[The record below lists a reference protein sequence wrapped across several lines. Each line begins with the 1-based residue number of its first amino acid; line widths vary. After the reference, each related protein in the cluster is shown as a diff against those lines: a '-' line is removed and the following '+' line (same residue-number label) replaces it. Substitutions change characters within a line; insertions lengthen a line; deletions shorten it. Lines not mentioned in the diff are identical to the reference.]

1 MTAVKY
7 ASFGIIIDDIV
18 YPDGRTQMG
27 VLGGGGP
34 QTAWGMALAA
44 EEPGMVGLV
53 SGVGPDFDPA
63 LLAPLHAA
71 GIDLSGVKTTHL
83 PTPRA
88 WELLEWD
95 ERRTHI
101 WRTRPSAYDVQIGL
115 DWNLLS
121 SVYPYI
127 EAAHWYVH
135 PERPNLSLCP
145 PLRERNALISIEAS
159 KHADIQ
165 PPDETIRSILS
176 QCDIFS
182 PNREEA
188 TSLFGTADGPEIRR
202 RAAALGG
209 RILALRCGADG
220 AEVWNFENGR
230 GVKVP
235 AAPPRQVIDPV
246 GAGNTFCGAFMVTLH
261 RTGDLMEAAICASV
275 AASYMV
281 EQVGLPPE
289 PPSREDV
296 ERRRRAVR
304 ENTRWLAV

>member
-63 LLAPLHAA
+63 LLAPLRTA
-71 GIDLSGVKTTHL
+71 GIDLSGVRTTHL

-95 ERRTHI
+95 EHRTHI

-115 DWNLLS
+115 DWKLLS
-121 SVYPYI
+121 DVYPHI

-135 PERPNLSLCP
+135 PERPNLSLSP
-145 PLRERNALISIEAS
+145 PLRERGALISIETS

-165 PPDETIRSILS
+165 PPDETIRSILN
-176 QCDIFS
+176 QCDVFS
-182 PNREEA
+182 PNWEEA
-188 TSLFGTADGPEIRR
+188 VSLFGTADGLEMCR

-209 RILALRCGADG
+209 RILALRCAADG
-220 AEVWNFENGR
+220 AEVWNLEIGK

-235 AAPPRQVIDPV
+235 AAPCHVVDPV
-246 GAGNTFCGAFMVTLH
+246 GAGNTFCGAFIVTLH
-261 RTGDLMEAAICASV
+261 RTGDLMEAAIWASV

-289 PPSREDV
+289 LPSRDDV
-296 ERRRRAVR
+296 ERRRRAVH
-304 ENTRWLAV
+304 ENAHWLAV